1 MDPTTDAGAD
11 AIEFKVA
18 AGGADVVVATDSLRR
33 HGVAHMRT
41 LLRGRSVLLRA

>member
-18 AGGADVVVATDSLRR
+18 AGGADVVATDSLRR